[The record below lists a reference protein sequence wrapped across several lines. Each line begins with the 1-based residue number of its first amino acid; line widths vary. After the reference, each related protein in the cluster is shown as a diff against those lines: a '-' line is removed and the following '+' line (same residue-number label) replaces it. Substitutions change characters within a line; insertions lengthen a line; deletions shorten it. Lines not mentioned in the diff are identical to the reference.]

1 VLVSIDLPED
11 LVTALEN
18 RARESHSSLQDVAIE
33 AISKDI
39 ANFEREIPRDH
50 RARLPLVRS
59 ANPGSLH
66 SLTNAEIDGILGD

>member
-11 LVTALEN
+11 LVRVLEN
-18 RARESHSSLQDVAIE
+18 RAREAHSSLQDVAIE

-39 ANFEREIPRDH
+39 ASFEREIPRHH

-59 ANPGSLH
+59 AMPGSLH
-66 SLTNAEIDGILGD
+66 SLTNTDIDGILGD